1 MAAAEEGTEAS
12 HVHAAH
18 VLLAGTPPSPSSRSS
33 QPTAPQVLQR
43 RVAQF
48 PPHILAR
55 WMKVDCKGR
64 VNVGLQAVA
73 VISPLFFVSELK
85 CNQTSRLCR
94 SSTWRRQLKQICSF
108 CTLRASSPA
117 RAILCYRTPVY
128 IAEFGFEVSLLAQ
141 MRTEP
146 HVRH

>member
-1 MAAAEEGTEAS
+1 MAAAEKGAEAS

-18 VLLAGTPPSPSSRSS
+18 VLLAGALPSPSSRLS
-33 QPTAPQVLQR
+33 QPSAPQVLQR

-73 VISPLFFVSELK
+73 VKSPLLFVSELW
-85 CNQTSRLCR
+85 CSQTPRLCR
-94 SSTWRRQLKQICSF
+94 SGMWRRQLKQTCSF
-108 CTLRASSPA
+108 CTLQASSPA
-117 RAILCYRTPVY
+117 RAILCYHTPDYTADFGIEISPLLQVRT
-128 IAEFGFEVSLLAQ
+128 
-141 MRTEP
+141 
-146 HVRH
+146 